1 MKKRMFKDAIYTSIA
16 GMTKAFSNANR
27 LEIVDLLANGE
38 KTVEQIAAQT
48 SVSVAN
54 ASQHLQVLKHA
65 RLVSARRQGTFIYYA
80 LSSRKAYAAWKA
92 LRDLAIDQDPDVQ
105 RTLEQY
111 RRESNSLPGCR
122 YAEIPPNEA
131 TLLLDVRPAEEFS
144 AGHLVNALSIPIQ
157 ELSERLEELPRHKTI
172 IAYCR
177 GLFCTYADEAVAL
190 LKAHGF
196 EALRLEES
204 YLDINLNEEKWNN

>member
-1 MKKRMFKDAIYTSIA
+1 MEKRLFKDTIYTSIA
-16 GMTKAFSNANR
+16 GITKAFSNANR
-27 LEIVDLLANGE
+27 LEILDLLANGE

-65 RLVSARRQGTFIYYA
+65 RLVNARRQGTFIYYA
-80 LSSRKAYAAWKA
+80 LSGRKAYAAWKA
-92 LRDLAIDQDPDVQ
+92 LRNLALEQEPDVQ

-111 RRESNSLPGCR
+111 RRESDSLPGCH

-144 AGHLVNALSIPIQ
+144 AGHLGDALSIPI
-157 ELSERLEELPRHKTI
+157 EELPERLGELPRNKTI

-177 GLFCTYADEAVAL
+177 GPFCTYADEAVAL
-190 LKAHGF
+190 LKANGF

-204 YLDINLNEEKWNN
+204 YLDIRLNEEKWNN